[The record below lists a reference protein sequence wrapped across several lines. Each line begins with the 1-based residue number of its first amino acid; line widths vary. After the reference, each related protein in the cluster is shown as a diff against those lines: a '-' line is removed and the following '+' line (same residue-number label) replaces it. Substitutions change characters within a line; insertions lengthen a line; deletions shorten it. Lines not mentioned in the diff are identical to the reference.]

1 MRTFREFI
9 TLCEQTYDKEMGQT
23 VKKIGTGVKVGA
35 ERKKT
40 APERR
45 RMKAAGGGRS
55 PSKRWGKIARSDQV
69 KRLIAYSR
77 LI

>member
-40 APERR
+40 DTRKEKNESKLAVVRWFQLKSIKQERY
-45 RMKAAGGGRS
+45 RS
-55 PSKRWGKIARSDQV
+55 AEK
-69 KRLIAYSR
+69 SR
-77 LI
+77 D

>member
-9 TLCEQTYDKEMGQT
+9 TLCEQTYDKEMIQT

-45 RMKAAGGGRS
+45 RMKALAVVKWFQLKS
-55 PSKRWGKIARSDQV
+55 TKQEKI
-69 KRLIAYSR
+69 
-77 LI
+77 

>member
-45 RMKAAGGGRS
+45 RMKAAGGG
-55 PSKRWGKIARSDQV
+55 
-69 KRLIAYSR
+69 
-77 LI
+77 